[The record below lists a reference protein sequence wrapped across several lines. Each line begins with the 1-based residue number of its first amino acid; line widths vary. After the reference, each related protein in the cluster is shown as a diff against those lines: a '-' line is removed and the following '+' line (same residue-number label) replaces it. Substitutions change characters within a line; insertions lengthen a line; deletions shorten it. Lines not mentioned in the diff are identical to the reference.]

1 MTITEKS
8 PAPDTGIPPFRN
20 VIAES
25 VRILSTP
32 VTIRAWF
39 IKYWSL
45 SFDQIERT
53 DELAASERTWPAVST
68 APTMPNFGNVTPL
81 VTPARRSV
89 VKLLAVSPLEPLKL
103 IITTPTEV
111 VFVKEFI
118 WPCSIGLNAAALM
131 PKAKKPVMTN
141 VKPRLKS
148 LLYILLIF
156 TVLSPYQ
163 ILISKTEARI
173 NGEV

>member
-1 MTITEKS
+1 
-8 PAPDTGIPPFRN
+8 
-20 VIAES
+20 
-25 VRILSTP
+25 
-32 VTIRAWF
+32 
-39 IKYWSL
+39 
-45 SFDQIERT
+45 
-53 DELAASERTWPAVST
+53 
-68 APTMPNFGNVTPL
+68 MPNFGNVTPL

-118 WPCSIGLNAAALM
+118 WPRSIGLNAAALM